1 MTISLSSYDG
11 KHNLA
16 PNEKVISLRE
26 ISDFRQPNP
35 QVNGVVDESEQID
48 YEQEITER
56 TNEIKSLEEKKE
68 KLLQDMKQAIE
79 KEKEA
84 WLVTKEEERKQA
96 QDVGYKTGYDAGLEE
111 AKAEYTS
118 LIEEANKIIENAQ
131 TEYFKTIANH
141 EQAIIHL
148 AITTAEKITKRQVSE
163 AEDVLVEMIKHAV
176 EDLQK
181 RSNIS
186 IYVQP
191 ADYEFVMNGK
201 EELEVLLEDG
211 EIISIYADENL
222 NPGDCVIK
230 HPYGQL
236 RIGIDVQLQQIKTA
250 LEEKLSEN

>member
-1 MTISLSSYDG
+1 MTISLSRYDR
-11 KHNLA
+11 KDNFA
-16 PNEKVISLRE
+16 PNEKVISLRD
-26 ISDFRQPNP
+26 ITDFRQPNSP
-35 QVNGVVDESEQID
+35 TNGEPDESEQVD
-48 YEQEITER
+48 YEQQITER
-56 TNEIKSLEEKKE
+56 TNEIRTLEEKKE

-84 WLVTKEEERKQA
+84 WLVTKEEERKEA
-96 QDVGYKTGYDAGLEE
+96 QEIGYKTGYDAGLEE
-111 AKAEYTS
+111 AKTEYS
-118 LIEEANKIIENAQ
+118 ALIDEANKIIENAQ

-141 EQAIIHL
+141 EQAILQL
-148 AITTAEKITKRQVSE
+148 AITTAEKITKQQVSE
-163 AEDVLVEMIKHAV
+163 TEDTLVEMIKYAID
-176 EDLQK
+176 DLQK

-201 EELEVLLEDG
+201 EELETLLEDG